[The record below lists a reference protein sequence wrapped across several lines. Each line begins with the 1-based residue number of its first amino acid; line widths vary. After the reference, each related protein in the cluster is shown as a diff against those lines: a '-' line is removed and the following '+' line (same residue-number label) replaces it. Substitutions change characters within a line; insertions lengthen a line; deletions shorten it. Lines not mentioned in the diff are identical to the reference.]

1 MAVDKLVDSG
11 ALDTGLTSIA
21 DKIRSRSGGSNQ
33 LAFPT
38 GFVSEIDN
46 IPQGGGGAVEEKDVN
61 FYDYDGTLVDSYT
74 AAEFL
79 ALSSMPANPT
89 HTGLTAQGWNWSLAD
104 AKAFVQDNG
113 ALDVGQNYITDDEKT
128 RIYVTLNEETLS
140 PVLHFS
146 LSGTATVDWGDGTTE
161 SVTGSSN
168 YTNIARPH
176 TYNSAGDY
184 IITIY
189 DITVKAFLGDAWV
202 SGSVYGCLMSSN
214 QNAVYYHIPYMATIT
229 RIELGKNMA
238 CGHYMAYRAYNLE
251 AITIPTT
258 GMSLC
263 AQNMVENCYNL
274 KCIIIPNGVNT
285 VSQHSLWN
293 SGLEKIIFPKTITT
307 FNSGVMTNCTRLEKI
322 VLPDGIDMN
331 QQTFVNCS
339 YLRKVIIP
347 SNVRQPGGQNF
358 QQCSNLKEIHLPSA
372 WTNIPANMFMNC
384 NRLSNITI
392 HEGITNIN
400 ASAFSADYS
409 LTKITIPSTVTNI
422 GAGAFSGSWNIKE
435 YHLKPTTPP
444 TLTSTNSLDVQADC
458 IIYVP
463 AGSLEAYQTATNWST
478 YASKMQ
484 EE

>member
-1 MAVDKLVDSG
+1 MANKIT
-11 ALDTGLTSIA
+11 DTKYYASIA
-21 DKIRSRSGGSNQ
+21 DAIRLKNGSSDTYYPADMAQ
-33 LAFPT
+33 AI
-38 GFVSEIDN
+38 ED
-46 IPQGGGGAVEEKDVN
+46 IPSGGGGAVEEKDVN

-74 AAEFL
+74 SAKFL

-104 AKAFVQDNG
+104 AKAFVQNNG

-168 YTNIARPH
+168 FLNIALPH

-189 DITVKAFLGDAWV
+189 DITVRAFLGNAWS
-202 SGSVYGCLMSSN
+202 SGSVYGCLMASS
-214 QNAVYYHIPYMATIT
+214 QSSVYYHIAYMATIT
-229 RIELGKNMA
+229 KIELGKNMA

-285 VSQHSLWN
+285 VSQYSLGN

-307 FNSGVMTNCTRLEKI
+307 FNNAIMVNCYRLEKI
-322 VLPDGIDMN
+322 VLPDGINMN
-331 QQTFVNCS
+331 QQTFQNCL

-347 SNVRQPGGQNF
+347 SNVQQPGGQNF

-372 WTNIPANMFMNC
+372 WTNIPVNMFGNC
-384 NRLSNITI
+384 YNLSNITI

-400 ASAFSADYS
+400 NNAFSNDYN

-422 GAGAFSGSWNIKE
+422 GTFAFYNCWNIKE

-444 TLTSTNSLDVQADC
+444 TLASTNSLSVQADC